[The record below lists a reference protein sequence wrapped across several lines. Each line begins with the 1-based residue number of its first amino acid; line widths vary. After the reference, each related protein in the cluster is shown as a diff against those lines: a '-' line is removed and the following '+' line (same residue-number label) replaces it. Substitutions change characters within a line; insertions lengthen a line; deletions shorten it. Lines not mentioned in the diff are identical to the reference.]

1 MWFYLI
7 PCITLFFS
15 LACQTSFR
23 AGRYRFEI
31 ISARAEK
38 GLDQFTVKT
47 GTDTSKCQH
56 VQRPRILVKT
66 LVRYKLVI
74 KIKWILA
81 QR

>member
-1 MWFYLI
+1 M
-7 PCITLFFS
+7 PCGEIS

-47 GTDTSKCQH
+47 GMYYPVWAEGVDCWH
-56 VQRPRILVKT
+56 VIISASSSQQYGDDCRGCLWTMRIG
-66 LVRYKLVI
+66 I
-74 KIKWILA
+74 
-81 QR
+81 